1 MTKSFKC
8 TDVGTQCDWSA
19 TSETNDEMMKKIM
32 QHAKEHHGKTDI
44 PVEKVQAAIKEQ

>member
-8 TDVGTQCDWSA
+8 TDVGTQYDWSA
-19 TSETNDEMMKKIM
+19 TADTQDNLMQKIV
-32 QHAKEHHGKTDI
+32 QHAKEHHGKIDI